1 MTQTTAQITES
12 FYDLALETRSVKN
25 HTSVIPKNE
34 DNVFNRL
41 FPIIPKAS
49 VCEVPTSFLLIFML
63 IFKNFILKIEDT
75 SVRSTRENSQTD
87 FNSSLQILLLTYRAT
102 SSIDSKDFSN
112 MILNFKMGDFKIQ
125 NSRDK
130 LLVLN
135 NLSLD
140 AKVRK
145 HVNNVK
151 YALQKKMWNTQ

>member
-12 FYDLALETRSVKN
+12 FYDLALETRRVKN
-25 HTSVIPKNE
+25 RTLVMPKNE
-34 DNVFNRL
+34 DSIFTRL
-41 FPIIPKAS
+41 FPIIPKVS
-49 VCEVPTSFLLIFML
+49 VHEVPLFLLIFVL

-102 SSIDSKDFSN
+102 SNIDSKDLSN
-112 MILNFKMGDFKIQ
+112 VILNFKMGDFKIQ
-125 NSRDK
+125 NSKDK

-140 AKVRK
+140 AKVSK
-145 HVNNVK
+145 
-151 YALQKKMWNTQ
+151 